1 MCRFQ
6 GSSRFDIAQGFANV
20 LQRDPADFLLADN
33 RKYIGFQPSGD
44 EGLVALAP
52 AGSSRLYPGPRRLFK
67 ATQDNRSATEA
78 SHALL
83 LPPLIGRID
92 SRGELLPHRIT
103 PCASKDN
110 RDLRLG
116 SAGNSVLLVVDTVGK
131 ATAVR
136 DDRRTEKEQAEPAR
150 IKI

>member
-1 MCRFQ
+1 MGSHAMCRFQ

-83 LPPLIGRID
+83 LPPLLSSEER
-92 SRGELLPHRIT
+92 RE
-103 PCASKDN
+103 
-110 RDLRLG
+110 
-116 SAGNSVLLVVDTVGK
+116 GK
-131 ATAVR
+131 ACVR
-136 DDRRTEKEQAEPAR
+136 NCRSWWSPSP
-150 IKI
+150 